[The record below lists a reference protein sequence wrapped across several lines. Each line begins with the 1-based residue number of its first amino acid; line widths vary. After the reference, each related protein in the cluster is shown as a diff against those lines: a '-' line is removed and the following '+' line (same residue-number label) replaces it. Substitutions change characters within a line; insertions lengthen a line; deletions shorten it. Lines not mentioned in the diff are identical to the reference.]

1 MNLRDDPA
9 AKRGAALMRPI
20 PDYGRDAPCL
30 RDPVR
35 PRLVWAQRSALVRKP
50 SDLVWLVGSVIL
62 GVIFFAGFFAYLA
75 LEDRGTKRTKTQ
87 DSRD

>member
-1 MNLRDDPA
+1 MGVMLHVFA
-9 AKRGAALMRPI
+9 ILFA
-20 PDYGRDAPCL
+20 
-30 RDPVR
+30 
-35 PRLVWAQRSALVRKP
+35 LVWFGLNGLLWYAKP

>member
-35 PRLVWAQRSALVRKP
+35 PRLVWAQRSALVCEAERSGLAGGI
-50 SDLVWLVGSVIL
+50 SDFGRDLLCRVLSL
-62 GVIFFAGFFAYLA
+62 AGA
-75 LEDRGTKRTKTQ
+75 LRIA
-87 DSRD
+87 